1 MNNSRLSCRERG
13 FTLIEMLCAVSV
25 AGFLS
30 SVAYPAFQSVLHK
43 ARRGDALVAMMQVQ
57 VAQER
62 HRASN
67 AGYGSLAEVGAAA
80 QSPSRNYTLAVQAAS
95 ESGYEVLATASGPQA
110 GDSACH
116 LLKLKVDGA
125 NVAQSSSTGAGVD
138 NPAEENRKCWSL

>member
-1 MNNSRLSCRERG
+1 MNITRLSGRERG
-13 FTLIEMLCAVSV
+13 FTLIEILCAMSV

-43 ARRGDALVAMMQVQ
+43 ARRADALVAMMQVQ

-67 AGYGSLAEVGAAA
+67 AGYGSLAETGAAG
-80 QSPSRNYTLAVQAAS
+80 QSPSRYYTLVIQAAS
-95 ESGYEVLATASGPQA
+95 DSGYEVLATASGAQA
-110 GDSACH
+110 GDTPCR
-116 LLKLKVDGA
+116 LLKLKIAGA
-125 NVAQSSSTGAGVD
+125 NLTQSSSTGAGLD

>member
-1 MNNSRLSCRERG
+1 MNITRLSCRQRG

-30 SVAYPAFQSVLHK
+30 SVAYPAFQLVLHK
-43 ARRGDALVAMMQVQ
+43 ARRADALVAMMQVQ

-67 AGYGSLAEVGAAA
+67 AGYGSLAEIGAPA
-80 QSPSRNYTLAVQAAS
+80 QSPSHHYALAIQAPS
-95 ESGYEVLATASGPQA
+95 DTGYEVLATASGTQA
-110 GDSACH
+110 SDTACH

-125 NVAQSSSTGAGVD
+125 NV
-138 NPAEENRKCWSL
+138 

>member
-1 MNNSRLSCRERG
+1 MNITRFSSRERG

-43 ARRGDALVAMMQVQ
+43 ARRADALVALMQVQ

-67 AGYGSLAEVGAAA
+67 AGYGSLAEIGAAA
-80 QSPSRNYTLAVQAAS
+80 QSPSRYYTLAINAAS
-95 ESGYEVLATASGPQA
+95 DSGYEVLATASGAQA
-110 GDSACH
+110 SDTTCH

-125 NVAQSSSTGAGVD
+125 NVMQSSSTGAGVD
-138 NPAEENRKCWSL
+138 NPSEENRKCWSL

>member
-1 MNNSRLSCRERG
+1 MNTSRLSRRQRG

-43 ARRGDALVAMMQVQ
+43 ARRGDALVAIMQVQ

-67 AGYGSLAEVGAAA
+67 AGYGSLAEIGAAA
-80 QSPSRNYTLAVQAAS
+80 QSPSRYYTLAINAAS
-95 ESGYEVLATASGPQA
+95 DSGYEVVATASGTQA
-110 GDSACH
+110 SDSACH
-116 LLKLKVDGA
+116 LLKLRVDGA
-125 NVAQSSSTGAGVD
+125 NVTQSSSNRTGVD